1 MKQFLLFCT
10 LIGLYSCGNSE
21 KKAST
26 FTAPAYETIS
36 LLGDTLYAP
45 TPSEKLQAR
54 YTEKKKAF
62 ETNPDSIENHI
73 WLGRF
78 TAYKG
83 NYNEAIH
90 IYTEGLQKFPNDARL
105 YRHRGHRYI
114 TLRKFDEAIADL
126 SKAAQLIEGQPN
138 QIEPDGMPNERNI
151 PVSTLHGN
159 IYYHLGLAHYLNRA
173 MGPALD
179 AFKKCLE
186 TSNNPDNV
194 VSATHWIYMIN
205 RRLGREGAA
214 NNYVKHVKSNLD
226 VIENGSYYTACLFYK
241 GELTLEDIQ
250 TQTGEGSPSDTAL
263 KYAIANWFY
272 YTGYAEQAKVI
283 YQEIVAQDD
292 WASFGYIAAENDL
305 AKLY

>member
-1 MKQFLLFCT
+1 MKHLLVV
-10 LIGLYSCGNSE
+10 LIWIALVACQDTQKE
-21 KKAST
+21 KRFIS
-26 FTAPAYETIS
+26 PPYEAIS
-36 LLGDTLYAP
+36 LLGDTLTAP
-45 TPSEKLQAR
+45 APPEKLIAR
-54 YTEKKKAF
+54 YTEKLDAFKA
-62 ETNPDSIENHI
+62 TPDSVEALI

-90 IYTEGLQKFPNDARL
+90 IYTQGIEKFPNDARL

-114 TLRKFDEAIADL
+114 TLRKFNEAIADL
-126 SKAAQLIEGQPN
+126 TKASQLIEGQPN
-138 QIEPDGMPNERNI
+138 PIEPDGMPNERNI

-159 IYYHLGLAHYLNRA
+159 IYYHLGLAYYLNRN

-186 TSNNPDNV
+186 TSNKPDNV

-205 RRLGREGAA
+205 RRLNRELAA
-214 NNYVKHVKSNLD
+214 NNYVKNIKNNLD
-226 VIENGSYYTACLFYK
+226 VIENGAYYKACLFYK
-241 GELTLEDIQ
+241 GELALADIQ
-250 TQTGEGSPSDTAL
+250 NETSEGSPSDTAL

-272 YTGYAEQAKVI
+272 YTGSAEKAKVL
-283 YQEIVAQDD
+283 YEEIVAQDD